1 MKKKLLRVFPVS
13 VRVTCSMVEKHKEKK
28 RSQNYD
34 QRERNRERKSTRERL
49 IEGFFDS
56 ILKLLKT
63 KRQKL

>member
-1 MKKKLLRVFPVS
+1 
-13 VRVTCSMVEKHKEKK
+13 MVEKHKEK

-34 QRERNRERKSTRERL
+34 QRERKSDREREKHERERERSTRERL

-56 ILKLLKT
+56 ILKLLKI